1 MALKTVK
8 KSNQSPDGKQQK
20 GPKIEKVKYIPVNH
34 YITNNNHINPTIKF
48 QQDMINLQKQME
60 FALLNNQ
67 PTDHIQM
74 ELQQLQAEFFKGKM
88 KRGTDGS
95 STTTASTNQIG

>member
-8 KSNQSPDGKQQK
+8 KTQQSPDGKAGK

-48 QQDMINLQKQME
+48 Q
-60 FALLNNQ
+60 
-67 PTDHIQM
+67 
-74 ELQQLQAEFFKGKM
+74 
-88 KRGTDGS
+88 
-95 STTTASTNQIG
+95 

>member
-1 MALKTVK
+1 
-8 KSNQSPDGKQQK
+8 
-20 GPKIEKVKYIPVNH
+20 
-34 YITNNNHINPTIKF
+34 
-48 QQDMINLQKQME
+48 ME

-95 STTTASTNQIG
+95 STTTASTNQIGQEALAVGMGVASPKSQNQLVTNN